1 MSKIAKQIAAKLFL
15 SAWKVTGYRV
25 KKIARFS
32 EKDEL
37 KSIAIIS
44 NTALGD
50 FLFNTPSIRA
60 IKERWP
66 DAKITLVILKRNYP
80 LVAESDIFDDVL
92 YWGGK
97 VSGMLTLIRALR
109 KKEIDATFILHSRT
123 PYDIITASLAGS
135 HYILKDVYYTD
146 YQGRED
152 FVLKNCL
159 SAFYDNRTKG
169 NIHFIRQKTEM
180 LESVGITVKS
190 ESMFIPAPYKP
201 QTYDKPVI
209 GIHAGA
215 SSAERCWP
223 ESAFSQL
230 ISKLIEEHSDLVI
243 ELIGAPGEK
252 ALNQRIIEG
261 MKTPS
266 DRVVNVAGSTNLI
279 QLAEKISGFT
289 TLVVGDTGPLHLA
302 IAVKTPTVAL
312 FPNKSTIDGGAPI
325 QDKEIHQVLHPDN
338 EKNGLRGISWTTVYV
353 AVAHN
358 LS

>member
-1 MSKIAKQIAAKLFL
+1 MSKIAKQFAAKLFL
-15 SAWKVTGYRV
+15 SIWKVTGYRV
-25 KKIARFS
+25 KKIVRFS
-32 EKDEL
+32 EKDVIE
-37 KSIAIIS
+37 SIAIIS

-66 DAKITLVILKRNYP
+66 NAKITLVILKRNHP
-80 LVAESDIFDDVL
+80 LVAESDIFDEVL

-97 VSGMLTLIRALR
+97 ISGMLSLIKSLR
-109 KKEIDATFILHSRT
+109 KNQIDATFILHSRT

-135 HYILKDVYYTD
+135 HYIFKDVYYTD

-169 NIHFIRQKTEM
+169 NIHFIRQKIEM

-201 QTYDKPVI
+201 QVFDKRVI

-215 SSAERCWP
+215 SSTERCWP

-230 ISKLIEEHSDLVI
+230 ISKLIDEHSDVVI

-252 ALNQRIIEG
+252 TLNQRIIDG
-261 MKTPS
+261 MKSQS

-279 QLAEKISGFT
+279 QLAEKISGFN
-289 TLVVGDTGPLHLA
+289 TLIVGDTGPLHLA

-312 FPNKSTIDGGAPI
+312 FPNQSTIDGGAPI
-325 QDKEIHQVLHPDN
+325 QDREIHQVLHPDD
-338 EKNGLRGISWTTVYV
+338 EKNGLRGISWTKVYD
-353 AVAHN
+353 AVARN

>member
-1 MSKIAKQIAAKLFL
+1 MSKITKQFAAKLFL
-15 SAWKVTGYRV
+15 SMWKVTGYRV
-25 KKIARFS
+25 RKIARFS
-32 EKDEL
+32 ENDNL

-66 DAKITLVILKRNYP
+66 NAKITLVILKRNHP
-80 LVAESDIFDDVL
+80 LVEGSNIFDEVL

-97 VSGMLTLIRALR
+97 VSGMLSLIKSLR
-109 KKEIDATFILHSRT
+109 KNQVEATFILHSRT
-123 PYDIITASLAGS
+123 PYDILTASLAGS
-135 HYILKDVYYTD
+135 RYIFKDVYYTD
-146 YQGRED
+146 YQGRKD
-152 FVLKNCL
+152 FILKTCL
-159 SAFYDNRTKG
+159 SSFYDNRKKG
-169 NIHFIRQKTEM
+169 NIHFIRQKTEI
-180 LESVGITVKS
+180 LESVGIMVKS

-201 QTYDKPVI
+201 QRYDKTVI

-215 SSAERCWP
+215 SSTERCWP
-223 ESAFSQL
+223 ESAFSLL
-230 ISKLIEEHSDLVI
+230 ISKLINEYSDLVI

-261 MKTPS
+261 MESQS
-266 DRVVNVAGSTNLI
+266 DRVINVAGSTNLI

-289 TLVVGDTGPLHLA
+289 TLIVGDTGPLHLA

-312 FPNKSTIDGGAPI
+312 FPNQSTIDGGAPL
-325 QDKEIHQVLHPDN
+325 QDKGIHQVLHPDD
-338 EKNGLRGISWTTVYV
+338 EKNGLRGINWTHVYD
-353 AVAHN
+353 AVARN